1 MTKSGAKKRKVVV
14 DSIGKAH
21 IVASFNNIIISLT
34 NKNGDVISWSSAGKM
49 GFTTENPA
57 TISPKTVDSNTA
69 SIIDYRT
76 EQPFYTSIKKEVV
89 ATGKL
94 NPEDEIQLKPQ
105 VSGIIDRIFVEEG
118 DIVVRGDLIAN
129 IRVVPNEQ
137 ALISAKSRIN
147 SATLSFNNAKK
158 LFDRSKKLFEKG
170 VISKQDFENSQLSM
184 DQSKE
189 SLLQAENDFKII
201 KQGTLTGGASAN
213 TNVLAQISGT
223 ILEIPVREGDQVIES
238 NNFNA
243 GITIATVADMT
254 KMIFEGQVDETEV
267 SKLSEGSKIKVVL
280 GALEK
285 EEFDAKLTFVAPKG
299 IELGGAVQFKIK
311 ADVNIP
317 ESVNVRAGYS
327 ANAIMSIGKK
337 ENILCI
343 NESLLQFNRITD
355 KPFVEIKL
363 ENGSFITRNVEVGIS
378 DGINVEILKGVSE
391 NDNIKVWN
399 TIQGEDE
406 EEVRKRQD
414 ENSRELEE

>member
-1 MTKSGAKKRKVVV
+1 MKNWIKYTVIILVVFLLLFV
-14 DSIGKAH
+14 LKY
-21 IVASFNNIIISLT
+21 FN
-34 NKNGDVISWSSAGKM
+34 
-49 GFTTENPA
+49 
-57 TISPKTVDSNTA
+57 DSNTA
-69 SIIDYRT
+69 SIIDYKT
-76 EQPFYTSIKKEVV
+76 EQPFYTSIVKEVV

-94 NPEDEIQLKPQ
+94 NPEDEIELKPQ
-105 VSGIIDRIFVEEG
+105 VSGIIDKIFVEEG
-118 DIVVRGDLIAN
+118 DIVMRGDLIAS

-137 ALISAKSRIN
+137 ALISATSRIN
-147 SATLSFNNAKK
+147 SSKLSFDNAKK
-158 LFDRSKKLFEKG
+158 LFDRSEKLYEKG

-184 DQSKE
+184 EQNME
-189 SLLQAENDFKII
+189 SLRQAENDFKII
-201 KQGTLTGGASAN
+201 KKGTLTGGASAN

-267 SKLSEGSKIKVVL
+267 SKLAEGSEIKVIL

-285 EEFDAKLTFVAPKG
+285 DEFEAKLTFVAPKG

-311 ADVNIP
+311 ADVKIP

-327 ANAIMSIGKK
+327 ANAIMSIGQK

-355 KPFVEIKL
+355 KPFVEIQN
-363 ENGSFITRNVEVGIS
+363 ENGSFITKEVEVGIS
-378 DGINVEILKGVSE
+378 DGINVEIIKGVKE
-391 NDNIKVWN
+391 NDKIKVWN

-406 EEVRKRQD
+406 DEVRRRQD
-414 ENSRELEE
+414 ENSRELED

>member
-1 MTKSGAKKRKVVV
+1 MKNSIKYIVIILVVFSLLFV
-14 DSIGKAH
+14 LKY
-21 IVASFNNIIISLT
+21 FN
-34 NKNGDVISWSSAGKM
+34 
-49 GFTTENPA
+49 
-57 TISPKTVDSNTA
+57 DSNTA
-69 SIIDYRT
+69 SIIDYKT
-76 EQPFYTSIKKEVV
+76 EQPFYTSIVTEVV

-94 NPEDEIQLKPQ
+94 NPEDEIELKPQ
-105 VSGIIDRIFVEEG
+105 VSGIIDKIFVEEG
-118 DIVVRGDLIAN
+118 DIVMRGDLIAS

-137 ALISAKSRIN
+137 ALLSATSRIN
-147 SATLSFNNAKK
+147 SSKLSFDNAKK
-158 LFDRSKKLFEKG
+158 LFDRSEKLYEKG

-184 DQSKE
+184 EQNME
-189 SLLQAENDFKII
+189 SLRQAENDFKII
-201 KQGTLTGGASAN
+201 KKGTLTGGASAN

-267 SKLSEGSKIKVVL
+267 AKLAEGSKIKVLL

-311 ADVNIP
+311 ADVEIP

-327 ANAIMSIGKK
+327 ANAIMSIGQK

-355 KPFVEIKL
+355 KPFVEIQN
-363 ENGSFITRNVEVGIS
+363 ENGLFITKEVEVGIS
-378 DGINVEILKGVSE
+378 DGINVEIIKGVKE

-406 EEVRKRQD
+406 DEIRRRQD

>member
-1 MTKSGAKKRKVVV
+1 MKNSIKYIVIILVVFSLLFV
-14 DSIGKAH
+14 LKY
-21 IVASFNNIIISLT
+21 FN
-34 NKNGDVISWSSAGKM
+34 
-49 GFTTENPA
+49 
-57 TISPKTVDSNTA
+57 DSNTA
-69 SIIDYRT
+69 SIVDYKT
-76 EQPFYTSIKKEVV
+76 EQPFYTSIITEVV

-94 NPEDEIQLKPQ
+94 NPEDEIELKPQ
-105 VSGIIDRIFVEEG
+105 VSGIIDKIFVEEG
-118 DIVVRGDLIAN
+118 DIVMRGDLIAS

-137 ALISAKSRIN
+137 ALLSATSRIN
-147 SATLSFNNAKK
+147 SSKLSFDNAKK
-158 LFDRSKKLFEKG
+158 LFDRSEKLYEKG

-184 DQSKE
+184 EQNME
-189 SLLQAENDFKII
+189 SLRQAENDFKII
-201 KQGTLTGGASAN
+201 KKGTLTGGASAN

-267 SKLSEGSKIKVVL
+267 AKLAEGSKIKVLL

-311 ADVNIP
+311 ADVEIP

-327 ANAIMSIGKK
+327 ANAIMSIGQK

-343 NESLLQFNRITD
+343 NESLLQFNRFTD
-355 KPFVEIKL
+355 KPFVEIQNK
-363 ENGSFITRNVEVGIS
+363 NGSFITKEVEVGIS
-378 DGINVEILKGVSE
+378 DGINVEIIKGVKE

-406 EEVRKRQD
+406 DEIRRRQD

>member
-1 MTKSGAKKRKVVV
+1 MKNSIKYILIILVVFSLLFV
-14 DSIGKAH
+14 LKY
-21 IVASFNNIIISLT
+21 FN
-34 NKNGDVISWSSAGKM
+34 
-49 GFTTENPA
+49 
-57 TISPKTVDSNTA
+57 DSNTS
-69 SIIDYRT
+69 SIIDYKT
-76 EQPFYTSIKKEVV
+76 EQPFYTSIVTEVV

-94 NPEDEIQLKPQ
+94 NPEDEIELKPQ
-105 VSGIIDRIFVEEG
+105 VSGIIDKIFVEEG
-118 DIVVRGDLIAN
+118 DIVMRGDLIAS

-137 ALISAKSRIN
+137 ALLSATSRIN
-147 SATLSFNNAKK
+147 SSKLSFDNAKK
-158 LFDRSKKLFEKG
+158 LFDRSEKLYEKG

-184 DQSKE
+184 EQNLE
-189 SLLQAENDFKII
+189 SLRQAENDFKII
-201 KQGTLTGGASAN
+201 KKGTLTGGASAN

-267 SKLSEGSKIKVVL
+267 AKLAEGSKIKVLL

-311 ADVNIP
+311 ADVEIP

-327 ANAIMSIGKK
+327 ANAIMSIGQK

-355 KPFVEIKL
+355 KPFVEIQN
-363 ENGSFITRNVEVGIS
+363 ENGSFITKEVEVGIS
-378 DGINVEILKGVSE
+378 DGINVEIIKGVKE

-406 EEVRKRQD
+406 DEIRRRQD

>member
-1 MTKSGAKKRKVVV
+1 MKNWIKYVVIILV
-14 DSIGKAH
+14 VFLLLFVLKY
-21 IVASFNNIIISLT
+21 FN
-34 NKNGDVISWSSAGKM
+34 
-49 GFTTENPA
+49 
-57 TISPKTVDSNTA
+57 DSNTA
-69 SIIDYRT
+69 SIIDYKT

-105 VSGIIDRIFVEEG
+105 VSGIIDKIFVEEG
-118 DIVVRGDLIAN
+118 DIVERGDLIAN

-147 SATLSFNNAKK
+147 SSKLSFDNAKK
-158 LFDRSKKLFEKG
+158 LFDRSEKLYKKG

-184 DQSKE
+184 EQNME
-189 SLLQAENDFKII
+189 SLRQAENDFKII
-201 KQGTLTGGASAN
+201 KQGTLTGGTSAN

-243 GITIATVADMT
+243 GVTIATVADMT

-285 EEFDAKLTFVAPKG
+285 EEFEAKLTFVAPKG

-311 ADVNIP
+311 ADVEIP

-327 ANAIMSIGKK
+327 ANAIMSIGQK

-343 NESLLQFNRITD
+343 NESLLQFNRFTD
-355 KPFVEIKL
+355 KPFVEIQN
-363 ENGSFITRNVEVGIS
+363 ENGSFITKEVEVGIS
-378 DGINVEILKGVSE
+378 DGINVEILKGVNE

-399 TIQGEDE
+399 TVLGEDE
-406 EEVRKRQD
+406 DEVRKRQD
-414 ENSRELEE
+414 ENSRELED

>member
-1 MTKSGAKKRKVVV
+1 MKNSIKYIVIILVVFLLLFV
-14 DSIGKAH
+14 LKY
-21 IVASFNNIIISLT
+21 FN
-34 NKNGDVISWSSAGKM
+34 
-49 GFTTENPA
+49 
-57 TISPKTVDSNTA
+57 DSNTA
-69 SIIDYRT
+69 SIIDYKT

-201 KQGTLTGGASAN
+201 KQGTLTGGALAN

-378 DGINVEILKGVSE
+378 DGINVEILKGISE

>member
-1 MTKSGAKKRKVVV
+1 MKNSIKYIVIILVVFLLLFV
-14 DSIGKAH
+14 LKY
-21 IVASFNNIIISLT
+21 FN
-34 NKNGDVISWSSAGKM
+34 
-49 GFTTENPA
+49 
-57 TISPKTVDSNTA
+57 DSNTA

-327 ANAIMSIGKK
+327 ANAIMAIGKK

-378 DGINVEILKGVSE
+378 DGINVEILKGISE